1 MAARGARHLVTQGGW
16 AWRRWPLHCR
26 PPGRCCGTRRR
37 RSCTRWPRRCPMLA
51 RRATAPS
58 TSRRSVLSRS
68 KGSTFIVADDPET
81 LPAPGD
87 RPRRVGAHVRAPG
100 RLHRRGR
107 DDPGRRVHRRR
118 PRAPRPDPP
127 LRRGG
132 VREHRRHAGRPL
144 LPRRRCGLRARAGRR
159 VHARPRGRRL
169 PRRPPDRRQ
178 PRPARHPRLQLRLLR
193 RVEEGRPQDVEQDRP
208 RPRRPGAPRR
218 VQDHPDAA
226 GRPGRADRRP
236 LWHRQD
242 DDHLHAPERVAPGPG
257 RLRRVVA
264 RRLGLGDRGR
274 LLRKDVRAQPEG
286 RAHHLRRRHPPGRVP
301 REREPVRR
309 GRGRLLRP
317 GLHQERPRGLRVRR
331 HRGGRPRRGRPGRL
345 PARPEQEREHHPG
358 RGAARGPAGRGV
370 LHARRDHRARRRA
383 ARTRRASS
391 CASPARTRSSRSRT
405 TSRGT
410 ASSSC
415 SRCTRSTSTS

>member
-1 MAARGARHLVTQGGW
+1 MRGEDGLCTAGRPVGAAEPDPGGAARSGQGDAQCSRDELRRRQHPDAGALAVEGLDVH
-16 AWRRWPLHCR
+16 
-26 PPGRCCGTRRR
+26 RRR
-37 RSCTRWPRRCPMLA
+37 RPR
-51 RRATAPS
+51 
-58 TSRRSVLSRS
+58 
-68 KGSTFIVADDPET
+68 D

-118 PRAPRPDPP
+118 PRAPRPDAP

-226 GRPGRADRRP
+226 RRPGRADRRP
-236 LWHRQD
+236 LGHRQD

-274 LLRKDVRAQPEG
+274 MLRQDVRAQPEG
-286 RAHHLRRRHPPGRVP
+286 RA
-301 REREPVRR
+301 
-309 GRGRLLRP
+309 RP
-317 GLHQERPRGLRVRR
+317 ST
-331 HRGGRPRRGRPGRL
+331 
-345 PARPEQEREHHPG
+345 AR
-358 RGAARGPAGRGV
+358 
-370 LHARRDHRARRRA
+370 
-383 ARTRRASS
+383 
-391 CASPARTRSSRSRT
+391 SPARTRTSRT
-405 TSRGT
+405 
-410 ASSSC
+410 
-415 SRCTRSTSTS
+415 